1 MQQEFFGF
9 HPIVRTWFLR
19 RFGSPTEAQVQ
30 GWPLLCKNQN
40 TLLAAPTGSGKT
52 LAAFLVFI
60 DRLVKQ
66 AIEGTLEEGVQIV
79 YVSPLKAL
87 SHDVQK
93 NLEVP
98 LAEIQEEAR
107 AQGLHL
113 PPLRVAVRTGDSTS
127 AERARILKQPPHI
140 LVTTPESLYLLLT
153 AEKSRGI
160 LKSTCTVIVDEI
172 HALARDKRGSHM
184 SITLERLEHL
194 CERTLVR
201 IGLSATQ
208 KPLER
213 MAEFLTG
220 TVHRDC
226 TVLNLGSLRHF
237 DLGVETP
244 KSTLSAVC
252 SQEMWE
258 EIYENLCQ
266 LINTHQSTL
275 IFVNT
280 RRMAER
286 VGAQLTELLGEEAV
300 ASHHGSLSRSIRLDV
315 EDRLKRGKLKAI
327 VATAS
332 LELGIDIGFVD
343 LVCQI
348 GSPRSI
354 ATFIQRV
361 GRSGH
366 TRHGLPKGRLFAL
379 TRDELLECYA
389 LVKATRSGILDSIEI
404 PERPIDILAQQ
415 IVAIVANP
423 PALHETWTEDA
434 LFELI
439 GKAWPYRNLSRDEF
453 TKVLGFL
460 AEGLSERTR
469 RGTYIHWDKVHK
481 TVRPRR
487 SARLSAIT
495 SGGAIP
501 EQNLYRVVT
510 ADTETFVGT
519 LEEEFS
525 VESSRGDIFTLGNT
539 SWQIDAVR
547 DGKVFVHDAGG
558 ALATIPFW
566 LGEAPGRTYELST
579 EVGLLREEI
588 ERFVIAEDREGGI
601 QWLMEHC
608 LATHQGAAQA
618 YEFIAAQHNA
628 TGHIPSHRKVVF
640 ERFFDETGGMQLV
653 VHAPFGG
660 RINRA
665 WGLAFRKRFCRGF
678 DFELQAIA
686 DDNGMVLSVGPNQSF
701 PLEAM
706 TKLLGTDQAEELL
719 VQALLA
725 APMFQIRWRWN
736 VTRALAVLRSKSGKR
751 VPPHL
756 QRYQAED
763 LLTAVFPAQTQCFEH
778 RTGDLEVPDH
788 PLVQQTV
795 RDCLTEA
802 MDITRF
808 LDLCRARDEGSVDV
822 VCIDTREPSPFS
834 HALLNSNPYTF
845 LDGAPLEERRTRAVT
860 MRRWQNA
867 EEWNDLSAL
876 DPQIISQVSQEAWP
890 VVRDADE
897 LYDALRQM
905 VIAPLADIQLWPE
918 AWQDLQEAERVG
930 VFTNE
935 KTSFVVAIEDIPYAE
950 ILYPH
955 ATWTTKPDLPE
966 ALRFQSHEEE
976 AAQRAVRGHLECRG
990 PITAA
995 WLASHLKL
1003 ATSVVDAALIGL
1015 ETQGLVLSGHFTAP
1029 SHQNAAAGGDEGKE
1043 WCERRLLARI
1053 HRLTLDGLRQQ
1064 IKPVSRSLFWRFL
1077 TEHQHAT
1084 EQTRWAGQDG
1094 VLSVLEQLM
1103 GFEAPLGIWENE
1115 LLPNRLQNYQDSQL
1129 DQWAMSGQLAW
1140 GRLTVPEQK
1149 EDSTSNGI
1157 HRSTSIAI
1165 IPREHLAWL
1174 LPPAEEKEPP
1184 LLSSNAEAVYTALRE
1199 RGAQH
1204 FHELKAHTKIL
1215 PTQIEE
1221 GLSELV
1227 ALGMVSSDS
1236 FAAMRPVASP
1246 SRSTRWSPHTH
1257 SRAAVRSG
1265 GAGLNSP
1272 YAHGGRWYL
1281 FPGPLEPVSP
1291 EERAEN
1297 WARLLL
1303 QRYGVIFRDLLT
1315 RESLAP
1321 KWFELVSVYR
1331 RLEMRGEVRGGRFVE
1346 GVAGEQFAL
1355 PEAVTTLRE
1364 LARSNASSGWCVIA
1378 AADPLNLEGVLNDEH
1393 KITAN
1398 RTNRLIL
1405 KDGELI
1411 AARVGGACH
1420 FYKEVDVRDK
1430 EMYERAIRMSGRVR
1444 GFDPFLQDWKAG
1456 RKTAEPRGG
1465 IKNWR
1470 NALKNVPHS

>member
-1 MQQEFFGF
+1 MQEEFFGF
-9 HPIVRTWFLR
+9 HPIVRQWFLR
-19 RFGSPTEAQVQ
+19 RFGSPTAAQEQ
-30 GWPLLCKNQN
+30 GWPLLCEDQN

-60 DRLVKQ
+60 DRLVKK
-66 AIEGTLEEGVQIV
+66 AVNGTLEDGVQIV

-93 NLEVP
+93 NLEAP

-153 AEKSRGI
+153 AEKARGI
-160 LKSTCTVIVDEI
+160 LKSTRTVIVDEI
-172 HALARDKRGSHM
+172 HALARDKRGSHL
-184 SITLERLEHL
+184 SLTLERLEHL

-220 TVHRDC
+220 TQHREC

-237 DLGVETP
+237 DLAVETP
-244 KSTLSAVC
+244 ESPLSAVC

-258 EIYENLCQ
+258 EVYEKLCA
-266 LINTHQSTL
+266 LINSHHSTL

-280 RRMAER
+280 RKMAEK
-286 VGAQLTELLGEEAV
+286 VGQQLTELLGEEAV
-300 ASHHGSLSRSIRLDV
+300 ASHHGSLSRNIRLDV
-315 EDRLKRGKLKAI
+315 EDRLKRGQLKAI

-332 LELGIDIGFVD
+332 LELGIDVGFVD

-366 TRHGLPKGRLFAL
+366 SRHGLPKGRLFAL
-379 TRDELLECYA
+379 TRDELVECYA
-389 LVKATRSGILDSIEI
+389 LLRATRSGVLDSIEI

-415 IVAIVANP
+415 VVAIVANG
-423 PALHETWTEDA
+423 HWQEDD
-434 LFELI
+434 LFDLI
-439 GKAWPYRNLSRDEF
+439 RRAWPYRNLTREEF

-469 RGTYIHWDKVHK
+469 RGTYIHWDKVNK
-481 TVRPRR
+481 TIRPRR

-525 VESSRGDIFTLGNT
+525 IESSRGDIFQLGNT

-547 DGKVFVHDAGG
+547 DGKVFVHDVGG
-558 ALATIPFW
+558 ALSTIPFW
-566 LGEAPGRTYELST
+566 LGEAPARTYELSM
-579 EVGLLREEI
+579 EVGQLREDL
-588 ERFVIAEDREGGI
+588 ERFVMAEDRDGAI
-601 QWLMEHC
+601 KWLMENCH
-608 LATHQGAAQA
+608 ASHQGAAQV
-618 YEFIAAQHNA
+618 YEFIAAQRTA
-628 TGHIPSHRKVVF
+628 TGHIPSQHKIVF

-678 DFELQAIA
+678 DFELQAAA

-725 APMFQIRWRWN
+725 SPMFQIRWRWN
-736 VTRALAVLRSKSGKR
+736 VTRALAVLRSKGGKR

-802 MDITRF
+802 MDVNRF
-808 LDLCRARDEGSVDV
+808 VDLCRARDNNEVEV

-834 HALLNSNPYTF
+834 HSLLNSNPYTF
-845 LDGAPLEERRTRAVT
+845 LDDAPLEERRTRAVA
-860 MRRWQNA
+860 MRRWQSA
-867 EEWNDLSAL
+867 DEWNDLSAL
-876 DPQIISQVSQEAWP
+876 DPQVIRQVSQEAWP
-890 VVRDADE
+890 LVRDADE

-905 VIAPLADIQLWPE
+905 VVMPLADVNLWPE
-918 AWQDLQEAERVG
+918 AWKDLQKAERTG
-930 VFTNE
+930 T
-935 KTSFVVAIEDIPYAE
+935 FVVDKTAFVVTIEDLPYAE
-950 ILYPH
+950 VLYPN
-955 ATWTTKPDLPE
+955 AAWQLKPALPD
-966 ALRFQSHEEE
+966 ALRISTTEED
-976 AAQRAVRGHLECRG
+976 AATRLVRGHLECRG
-990 PITAA
+990 PITAP
-995 WLASHLKL
+995 WLASHLKI
-1003 ATSVVDAALIGL
+1003 ATHVVEAALINL
-1015 ETQGLVLSGHFTAP
+1015 ETQGLILSGQFTAP
-1029 SHQNAAAGGDEGKE
+1029 GENAVKE

-1064 IKPVSRSLFWRFL
+1064 IKPVSRPVFWRFL

-1084 EQTRWAGQDG
+1084 DQKKLSGPDG
-1094 VLSVLEQLM
+1094 VITVLEQLM

-1129 DQWAMSGQLAW
+1129 DQWAMNGQLVW
-1140 GRLTVPEQK
+1140 GRLTVPDQK
-1149 EDSTSNGI
+1149 EDNKAGGI
-1157 HRSTSIAI
+1157 HRSTPIALL
-1165 IPREHLAWL
+1165 PREHLSWL

-1184 LLSSNAEAVYTALRE
+1184 LLSSNAEKVYTALRE

-1204 FHELKAHTKIL
+1204 FHELKANTRLL
-1215 PTQIEE
+1215 PTQLEE
-1221 GLSELV
+1221 GLSELI
-1227 ALGMVSSDS
+1227 ALGRVSSDS

-1246 SRSTRWSPHTH
+1246 SRSARWSPRT
-1257 SRAAVRSG
+1257 G
-1265 GAGLNSP
+1265 GAPASS
-1272 YAHGGRWYL
+1272 YASGGRWYL
-1281 FPGPLEPVSP
+1281 FPGSMESVTP
-1291 EERAEN
+1291 EERAEA

-1303 QRYGVIFRDLLT
+1303 QRYGVMFRDLLT

-1346 GVAGEQFAL
+1346 GVAGEQYAL
-1355 PEAVTTLRE
+1355 PEAVTALRE
-1364 LARSNASSGWCVIA
+1364 LARTDASSGWCVIA
-1378 AADPLNLEGVLNDEH
+1378 AADPLNLQGVLNDEN

-1411 AARVGGACH
+1411 ASRIGGECH
-1420 FYKEVDVRDK
+1420 FHKELNVQDQ
-1430 EMYERAIRMSGRVR
+1430 EMYQRAMRMSGRVR
-1444 GFDPFLQDWKAG
+1444 GFDPFLQDWRQG
-1456 RKTAEPRGG
+1456 RQTAQARGG

-1470 NALKNVPHS
+1470 HALKERHP